1 MVTKGPAKKLTVYLD
16 ETDKFHGKP
25 VYEVLLDIFFKKKI
39 MGASVFRGVAGYG
52 SDGVFHTAK
61 MLELSTSM
69 PVKVEVVESEETIN
83 KVLPDV
89 YHVVEKG
96 MVEVTDTNVV
106 KCCPKAE
113 EPRKEQGEHM
123 KLEGKAKM
131 LRIIISEDDQW
142 EGEPLYE
149 AIVKRLVMTD
159 IAGATVY
166 KAIAGYGPHKR
177 YHKKKTLT
185 VHGELPI
192 LITVMDSEEKINK
205 VIPILDE
212 LVGEGIVVL
221 SDVNVIK
228 YTHRDAAGLEAA
240 G

>member
-1 MVTKGPAKKLTVYLD
+1 MVTEGPAKKLTIYVD
-16 ETDKFHGKP
+16 ESDKFGAKP
-25 VYEVLLDIFFKKKI
+25 VYEVLLDIFFKRKI
-39 MGASVFRGVAGYG
+39 IGVSVFRGIAGYG
-52 SDGVFHTAK
+52 TDGVFHTAK
-61 MLELSTSM
+61 MLELSTSL
-69 PVKVEVVESEETIN
+69 PVKIEVVDSEEMIS

-96 MVEVTDTNVV
+96 LVEVADTNIV
-106 KCCPKAE
+106 KSRPAAMK
-113 EPRKEQGEHM
+113 KELEKGAHM

-131 LRIIISEDDQW
+131 LRIIISEDDEW

-149 AIVKRLVMTD
+149 AIIKRLIMTD

-192 LITVMDSEEKINK
+192 LITVMDTEEKINK
-205 VIPILDE
+205 VIPILDDM
-212 LVGEGIVVL
+212 VDEGIVVL

-228 YTHRDAAGLEAA
+228 YTHRDVNPEMI
-240 G
+240 